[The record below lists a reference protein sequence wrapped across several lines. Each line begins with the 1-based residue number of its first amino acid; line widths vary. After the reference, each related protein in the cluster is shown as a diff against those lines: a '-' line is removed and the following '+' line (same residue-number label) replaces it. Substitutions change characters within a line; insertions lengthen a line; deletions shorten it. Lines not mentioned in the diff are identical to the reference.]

1 MIETQLIPTLDRS
14 KRASKT
20 VSARNCA
27 HLGSLERSRAAA
39 GRLATVPDRD
49 VDPPSSPAL
58 GWRRRAAEAPA
69 TAILIGI
76 CLVAFALTLALVGS
90 LSEDPAGALLH
101 SLWSI
106 DSDTGLVQLGA
117 LELSRVWL
125 EQEWW
130 RLLTAAFLHGSW
142 LHLLLNLSALWSIGE
157 WLEPAI
163 GSLKTLAIF
172 LIAALG
178 GSLASLVWC
187 EAPVVVGASGGILG
201 LAGALLFTRLSPSP
215 SLSSPNKQPA
225 RDLREV
231 SAPSLAIMIA
241 LCLGLGLV
249 VPMIAQAGH
258 VGGLVAGVLAA
269 AMMLKRGPVR
279 VVAGVALLAL
289 FILGSFSGAAP
300 SERSNY
306 HLFLGY
312 HFQSADFPDRALASF
327 ENALER
333 NAEDPSLANA
343 VAYNLS
349 LAGRDLKRAD
359 ELVDRAL
366 ADQPANSD
374 YLDTKG
380 WIACRRGDSADGLQW
395 LRRANKAS
403 EEASTEI
410 LEHLDTCANAAP

>member
-1 MIETQLIPTLDRS
+1 MP
-14 KRASKT
+14 A
-20 VSARNCA
+20 
-27 HLGSLERSRAAA
+27 
-39 GRLATVPDRD
+39 RD
-49 VDPPSSPAL
+49 VESASSPAP
-58 GWRRRAAEAPA
+58 GWRRRAAQAPA
-69 TAILIGI
+69 TTLLIGLCAI
-76 CLVAFALTLALVGS
+76 AFALTLALVGT
-90 LSEDPAGALLH
+90 LSEDPASALLH

-106 DSDTGLVQLGA
+106 DSDAGLVQLGA

-125 EQEWW
+125 DQEWW

-142 LHLLLNLSALWSIGE
+142 LHLLLNLSALGSIGE

-178 GSLASLVWC
+178 GSLASLLWC

-201 LAGALLFTRLSPSP
+201 LAGALLYIRLSPSP
-215 SLSSPNKQPA
+215 TAPTPPNKPSA
-225 RDLREV
+225 RDLQDI

-269 AMMLKRGPVR
+269 VSILKRGPLR
-279 VVAGVALLAL
+279 WAASIALIAL
-289 FILGSFSGAAP
+289 FAFGLFSGAAP
-300 SERSNY
+300 LERSNY

-312 HFQSADFPDRALASF
+312 RFQDADLHGQALESF
-327 ENALER
+327 ERALER
-333 NAEDPSLANA
+333 DAEDPSLANA

-349 LAGRDLKRAD
+349 LAGRDLGRAD
-359 ELVDRAL
+359 QLVDRAL
-366 ADQPANSD
+366 ADQPDNSD

-380 WIACRRGDSADGLQW
+380 WIACRRGEPKDGLQW
-395 LRRANKAS
+395 LRRANRAT
-403 EEASTEI
+403 EEPSPEV
-410 LEHLDTCANAAP
+410 LEHLDTCVNAAP